1 MKKPTKAAQ
10 WIGDIVFL
18 VVLAAVVFVFFSHN
32 GFVGSGVSSPIP
44 TDAVPAVLGF
54 PRGGSGATLP
64 SMTSLV
70 VAALAYLDQV
80 LGGSLGGAIVA
91 LSLGIRFALMPLSL
105 ALARRGRRN
114 QAIAR
119 ALQPELEVIKA
130 KYAKKPEK
138 FIEEM
143 GRLHRKHNYSPLD
156 LPTMLGGLLQ
166 LPVFGLL
173 YGAIRRAL
181 APGRAFL
188 WIRNLTVPKVG
199 LTLLILMVSATTAYL
214 MPAATE
220 HARLMMVLVQ
230 VIVTSLFVWKLAA
243 GLGLYWAASGLVS
256 LVQAI
261 WLRRPE
267 LKNARAA

>member
-1 MKKPTKAAQ
+1 
-10 WIGDIVFL
+10 
-18 VVLAAVVFVFFSHN
+18 
-32 GFVGSGVSSPIP
+32 
-44 TDAVPAVLGF
+44 
-54 PRGGSGATLP
+54 
-64 SMTSLV
+64 MTSLA

-91 LSLGIRFALMPLSL
+91 LSLGARFALLPLTL
-105 ALARRGRRN
+105 ALARRARRN

-119 ALQPELEVIKA
+119 ALQPELEVLKA
-130 KYAKKPEK
+130 RHSKNPEK
-138 FIEEM
+138 LMQEM
-143 GRLHRKHNYSPLD
+143 ARLHRKHNYSPVD
-156 LPTMLGGLLQ
+156 LPAMLGGFLQ

-173 YGAIRRAL
+173 YGAIRRTL

-188 WIRNLTVPKVG
+188 WIRNLSVPNLG
-199 LTLLILMVSATTAYL
+199 LTLIILTVSAATAYL
-214 MPAATE
+214 MPTASE

-230 VIVTSLFVWKLAA
+230 VMITSLFVWKLAA

-267 LKNARAA
+267 LRHARPA